1 MRTKVFQMTSH
12 FDLQGKMAWAA
23 ILARFSCRAIR
34 TVPLQRV
41 VHLCFRFAA
50 AKFTC
55 VKIIAVFLV
64 VVPHV
69 VLVTIDWFSLCA
81 SFVLVPSVFLA
92 FVVCA

>member
-1 MRTKVFQMTSH
+1 MRTKVFKMTSH
-12 FDLQGKMAWAA
+12 FDLRGKTAWAA
-23 ILARFSCRAIR
+23 ILARFSCRAYR

-69 VLVTIDWFSLCA
+69 VLVTIDGVFLCA
-81 SFVLVPSVFLA
+81 SGELVPSVFVA
-92 FVVCA
+92 FVICA